1 MIQVV
6 VAVVMGFMLLGPLIP
21 ADAGQAAVKEKR
33 EAVAAEPGRTETRP
47 PGEAPL
53 PAPAEREGAKP
64 PGAPAK
70 PKSTPP
76 FEPTEKVKADQ
87 AIDFPADI

>member
-1 MIQVV
+1 
-6 VAVVMGFMLLGPLIP
+6 
-21 ADAGQAAVKEKR
+21 VKEKR
-33 EAVAAEPGRTETRP
+33 EAVTAQRAAEPGRTERRP

-53 PAPAEREGAKP
+53 PAPADRQEVKP
-64 PGAPAK
+64 SAAPAK

>member
-1 MIQVV
+1 MTRVV
-6 VAVVMGFMLLGPLIP
+6 VAVVMGFMLLGPPIP
-21 ADAGQAAVKEKR
+21 ADTGQEEVKKR
-33 EAVAAEPGRTETRP
+33 EAVAAEPGRTERRP

-53 PAPAEREGAKP
+53 PAPADREEVKP
-64 PGAPAK
+64 SAAPAK